1 MNGAVVQPTQGVSK
15 RAEIESL
22 LVEICTPPP
31 VEANVATRGSVVR
44 PLQVTVT
51 APGINKELPERE
63 MVNVFDAKD
72 EDQDPDKT
80 GYSMKHALITAAEIR
95 LLGKIRVIASE
106 LNPEREEEIEKF
118 N

>member
-1 MNGAVVQPTQGVSK
+1 M
-15 RAEIESL
+15 

-31 VEANVATRGSVVR
+31 VEANDATRGSVVR
-44 PLQVTVT
+44 PLQATVT

-72 EDQDPDKT
+72 EDQDPDTT
-80 GYSMKHALITAAEIR
+80 GYSMKHAFITAPEIR
-95 LLGKIRVIASE
+95 LLGKMRVIASE